1 MSHASPLIQEDILA
15 YLEQHEDKDLLRF
28 ITCGSVDD
36 GKSTLI
42 GRLLHDS
49 QLIYEDQLAAVRSD
63 SGRWGTTGE
72 EPDLALL
79 VDGLQSEREQGITID
94 VAYRYFS
101 TDKRKFII
109 ADTPGHEQFTRNM
122 ATGASTAQLA
132 VLLVDARKGVLT
144 QTKRHTTIVSLLGI
158 RTLVVAVNKM
168 DLVSYDRRVF
178 DQVERDYRAFLDKLG
193 NGFDVHFVPI
203 SALAGD
209 NVVHAS
215 ERMAWYQGPALMAL
229 LESVDVTSRRDLA
242 QFRFP
247 VQYVTRPHHDF
258 RGYAGTIASG
268 TVRVGDEVMVL
279 PSRKRSRVKSI
290 VTYDGANGGAHP
302 HEAAAPEA
310 VTLTLEDE
318 LDVSRGDMLAH
329 PNDTPSVTDV
339 VDANVVWMHE
349 EPLRIGRLYDVK
361 VGTKTTQ
368 ATVRGIDHRLDV
380 NTLERGPAETLAL
393 NEIGRCR
400 VAFTTPVAVDP
411 YPTLPSTGSFILL
424 DRVTNATVAAG
435 MVERSARERGVSKAT
450 NVVWHDTK
458 VSKAVRAELK
468 GQKPCVLWFT
478 GLSGAG
484 KSTIAN
490 ALEQRLAAMGH
501 HTYLLDGDNVRH
513 GLNKDLGFNDDD
525 RVENIRRIGEVAKL
539 FVDAGLIVVTAFIS
553 PFRSD
558 RQMVRELFDESEFLE
573 VFIDTPLEVAE
584 QRDTKGLY
592 AKARTGLIKNFT
604 GIDSPYERP
613 ATAEI
618 VLDTVNTSV
627 EDAVDEV
634 LRALADRGALRSID

>member
-1 MSHASPLIQEDILA
+1 MSHASPLIQQDILA
-15 YLEQHEDKDLLRF
+15 YLKQHEDKDLLRF

-72 EPDLALL
+72 APDLALL

-193 NGFDVHFVPI
+193 NGFEVHFVPI

-215 ERMAWYQGPALMAL
+215 AHMPWYQGPALMEL

-247 VQYVTRPHHDF
+247 VQYVSRPHHDF
-258 RGYAGTIASG
+258 RGYAGTIVSG
-268 TVRVGDEVMVL
+268 TVHVGDEVMVL

-290 VTYDGANGGAHP
+290 VTYDGANGGAQP

-329 PNDTPSVTDV
+329 PNDAPSVTDV

-349 EPLRIGRLYDVK
+349 EPLRLGRLYDVK
-361 VGTKTTQ
+361 IGTKTTQ
-368 ATVRGIDHRLDV
+368 ATVRGIEHRLDV
-380 NTLERGPAETLAL
+380 NTLERGPAETLGL

-400 VAFTTPVAVDP
+400 VAFTAPVAVDP
-411 YPTLPSTGSFILL
+411 YPTLPSTGSFILI

-435 MVERSARERGVSKAT
+435 MVERSARERGASKAT

-458 VSKAVRAELK
+458 VTKTVRAQLK
-468 GQKPCVLWFT
+468 DQKPCVLWFT

-558 RQMVRELFDESEFLE
+558 RQMVRELFDEGEFLE
-573 VFIDTPLEVAE
+573 VFVDTPLEVAE

-613 ATAEI
+613 AKAEI
-618 VLDTVNTSV
+618 VLETVTTSV

-634 LRALADRGALRSID
+634 LRSLTERGTLRPID